1 MTLWISYFPDN
12 TGFMRDYICFNGDF
26 IKAGECI
33 FNHQSF
39 PFLQSV
45 SLNENIR
52 CIATEPLFL
61 EMHLERLKKNLL
73 LLGTSTPASFNQENI
88 RGFINRLLNKNRIY
102 GGAQVK
108 LTVSVTNR
116 TGIPFTFLIDGEKLQ
131 EKSYRLNEKG
141 LCIDVCESIQKPTG
155 ILSGIRYADP
165 FYQFIEQEIVKTGLD
180 DLVIINTSNRMVEC
194 SRSNIFLVSRKMVFT
209 PGLSQGCIEGVM
221 RRVIIKILTT
231 MDYTIHDASNLTPSA
246 LVDAEEVFLSNT
258 IEGIRWVAAYKQIR
272 YFNKTS
278 KIVLDRI
285 NEYVLA

>member
-1 MTLWISYFPDN
+1 
-12 TGFMRDYICFNGDF
+12 MRDYICFNGDF

-33 FNHQSF
+33 FNHHSF

-45 SLNENIR
+45 SLTETIR

-73 LLGTSTPASFNQENI
+73 ILGTSTPASFNNDNI

-108 LTVSVTNR
+108 ITVAVSDR
-116 TGIPFTFLIDGEKLQ
+116 TGIPFTFLIDGERLE

-141 LCIDVCESIQKPTG
+141 LCIDVYESIQKPTG
-155 ILSGIRYADP
+155 LLSGIRYADP
-165 FYQFIEQEIVKTGLD
+165 FYQFIEQEILKTGLD
-180 DLVIINTSNRMVEC
+180 DLVILNTSNRIVEC
-194 SRSNIFLVSRKMVFT
+194 SRSNIFLVSGKMVFT

-221 RRVIIKILTT
+221 RKVIIKLLSS
-231 MDYTIHDASNLTPSA
+231 MDYTIHDASSLTSAA

-258 IEGIRWVAAYKQIR
+258 IEGIRWVSAYKQIR

-278 KIVLDRI
+278 KLLLDRI
-285 NEYVLA
+285 NEYVQA